1 MRPSHNS
8 SGSLQEGF
16 QAKAQIQAMLKVI
29 PPHTLID
36 KVGPQ
41 GEPARMAQA
50 FGRHVAMAI
59 EKALAYV

>member
-1 MRPSHNS
+1 
-8 SGSLQEGF
+8 
-16 QAKAQIQAMLKVI
+16 MLKAI
-29 PPHTLID
+29 PPHALID